1 MPAPTGSSMESTA
14 VPSFAPELESKHRAL
29 SEYLRALGSVIVA
42 YSGGVDSSLLAFYAR
57 LVLGER
63 AKIVIAISPSL
74 AQGELLA
81 AREQASAFGFDLIE
95 INTDEVELAE
105 YKRNDG
111 MRCFFCKSTLF
122 DFLDGM
128 REKLNIDA
136 IAYGANMDD
145 LSDVRPGHQAAAK
158 YNVAAPLLECGLY
171 KTDIRALAAAW
182 GLPSHDRPQA
192 ACLSS
197 RFPKDVPIDAAK
209 LALIDRAEDIVRAA
223 GFRQVRVRYR
233 EDAQLASVEIGAD
246 ELALLDRKPTLK
258 VSLEADLKTLGFQN
272 VFIDPRGYR
281 QGGADIA
288 VPVVIDAGHS
298 LSGSSNG

>member
-1 MPAPTGSSMESTA
+1 MSAPIGPSINDTA
-14 VPSFAPELESKHRAL
+14 GPSFAPELEAKHHAL
-29 SEYLRALGSVIVA
+29 SEHLRALGSVIVA
-42 YSGGVDSSLLAFYAR
+42 YSGGVDSSLLAVYAR
-57 LVLGER
+57 HILGDR

-81 AREQASAFGFDLIE
+81 AREQARLFDFDLIE

-122 DFLDGM
+122 EFLDAM
-128 REKLNIDA
+128 RRKLNIDA

-158 YNVAAPLLECGLY
+158 YNVAAPLLACGLY

-197 RFPKDVPIDAAK
+197 RFPKDVSIDAAK
-209 LALIDRAEDIVRAA
+209 LALIDSAEDAVRAA

-233 EDAQLASVEIGAD
+233 EESQLASVEIGAD
-246 ELALLDRKPTLK
+246 ELVLLENKPALKA
-258 VSLEADLKTLGFQN
+258 SIEADLMALGFRN

-288 VPVVIDAGHS
+288 VSVVIDAGHS
-298 LSGSSNG
+298 FSGSSNG